1 MHYAIIIITVLLAL
15 PFSIKECVRAGRIGY
30 LTRENR
36 FERHIAFL
44 FAWNW
49 TQITLNFEIS

>member
-1 MHYAIIIITVLLAL
+1 MFRTEYAPMHYAIIIITVLLAL

-44 FAWNW
+44 FA
-49 TQITLNFEIS
+49 